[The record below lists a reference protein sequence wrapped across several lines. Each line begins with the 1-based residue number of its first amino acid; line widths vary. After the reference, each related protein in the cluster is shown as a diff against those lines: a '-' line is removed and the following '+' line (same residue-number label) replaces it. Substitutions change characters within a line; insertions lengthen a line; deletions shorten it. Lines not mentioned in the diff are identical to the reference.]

1 MLPPR
6 PHRACAYRSKS
17 CAAPTASSSRSALR
31 RAREA
36 RRVLPYVAARD
47 VAAGRGTRHKMTFTN
62 VVGDIL
68 VLGAWTGA
76 PMSQTVPADALKDY
90 DGVAVLLQQ
99 GSVAKPGAILGAAS
113 ASLR

>member
-1 MLPPR
+1 PDGIVVTVG
-6 PHRACAYRSKS
+6 
-17 CAAPTASSSRSALR
+17 AAAGKESAQGKVVL
-31 RAREA
+31 
-36 RRVLPYVAARD
+36 LPYVAARD
-47 VAAGRGTRHKMTFTN
+47 VAAGRGARHKTTFTN
-62 VVGDIL
+62 VVGDIR